1 MITARYPYLA
11 GSFLLTRFLLL
22 VPFRLRFFLLAASAL
37 SWLLLLLSALSHTSA
52 ASVLGGEWPRWPTLA
67 AQALFMVS
75 VFMYARQQ
83 PEPLRDQDFLVLLR
97 SLVVGPG
104 VLALAGAALFS
115 LARVMS
121 ARAPGGSP
129 LMATSIYVLNIG
141 LFGFFVARAQHVWRA
156 LVLFKSPV
164 GVRRAWPWFEVG
176 LGLSLLPLLLDQG
189 AGLSGLL
196 NGALLAGMGLFGL
209 FLSANQRWVAYLE
222 PQQKWQAMG
231 YEVAI
236 LGGLL
241 LFLAYFRFASHDPQ
255 LVAPAA
261 QHTFLLFSSCFAAFF
276 AGAGLLI
283 TFFNLPTA
291 GAYEQRRAEILSL
304 QRLTQVIQ
312 RGQTAAEIYQA
323 LLSSTVQTTRAD
335 AAWLDVSPL
344 VVGSLPPPP
353 QPEDLYQLPVAQA
366 QALRD
371 QLGQQGLLNLDFR
384 SNNLSHQPALADLHL
399 PYQSLVVLPL
409 RTDANYYATLYLLK
423 TEPRGFEQEDL
434 NMLQAFTSQTVLSLE
449 NLQLAAQSLQNQRVQ
464 DELRIAA
471 HVQESLI
478 PKKLPTD
485 DWFEISSHALAAKE
499 VGGDFYD
506 LLLLPGKRLAVLIGD
521 VSGKGV
527 TAAFHM
533 AQMKGIF
540 HSLMQP
546 NPLAKTERTQYPVPA
561 QFMTQANAALVHCLE
576 KSSFITASLFLID
589 YENGGFMFAR
599 AGHCHTLYYSSNQ
612 EKVEYFRSTGLGLGI
627 IRGAG
632 YEKHINNQFYDYAP
646 GDVMVMYTDGIV
658 EARGPDAAEYGEER
672 LMLRLEES
680 YYRTAEEIKSFI
692 LDDLN
697 GFTTGQPM
705 HDDQT
710 LLVIKFKAVH
720 SLEPTGRA

>member
-1 MITARYPYLA
+1 M
-11 GSFLLTRFLLL
+11 
-22 VPFRLRFFLLAASAL
+22 L
-37 SWLLLLLSALSHTSA
+37 SWLLLLLSTLSRTGAGA
-52 ASVLGGEWPRWPTLA
+52 ALGGAWPAWTTLA
-67 AQALFMVS
+67 AQALLVLSIFIYV
-75 VFMYARQQ
+75 RQQ
-83 PEPLRDQDFLVLLR
+83 PSPLREQNFLALLR
-97 SLVVGPG
+97 GLGAGPG
-104 VLALAGAALFS
+104 LLALASAALFT
-115 LARVMS
+115 LERVV
-121 ARAPGGSP
+121 ATRTPGGNLIVSNVVY
-129 LMATSIYVLNIG
+129 TLNTG
-141 LFGFFVARAQHVWRA
+141 LFLLFVAHVNHSWRA
-156 LVLFKSPV
+156 LVLFKSAP
-164 GVRRAWPWFEVG
+164 GVRRVWPWFELLLG
-176 LGLSLLPLLLDQG
+176 LGLLLLLLDQG
-189 AGLSGLL
+189 SGPVELVNVLL
-196 NGALLAGMGLFGL
+196 LGVLGLFGVY
-209 FLSANQRWVAYLE
+209 LSANQRWVAYLE

-231 YEVAI
+231 YELAV

-241 LFLAYFRFASHDPQ
+241 LFVAYFRHSRQAPQ
-255 LVAPAA
+255 LMVPAA
-261 QHTFLLFSSCFAAFF
+261 QHTFLLFTAFFGALFAA
-276 AGAGLLI
+276 AGLLV

-291 GAYEQRRAEILSL
+291 GVYEQRRAEILSL

-323 LLSSTVQTTRAD
+323 LLDSAVQTTRAA
-335 AAWLDVSPL
+335 AAWLDVAPL
-344 VVGSLPPPP
+344 APGDSLPPPL
-353 QPEDLYQLPVAQA
+353 PEDLYELPAD
-366 QALRD
+366 QALTLREG
-371 QLGQQGLLNLDFR
+371 LRREGLLNLDFQN
-384 SNNLSHQPALADLHL
+384 NNLSRQPALAGLQL

-409 RTDANYYATLYLLK
+409 RTDARYYATLYLLK
-423 TEPRGFEQEDL
+423 TEPHGFEQEDL

-449 NLQLAAQSLQNQRVQ
+449 NLQLAAQSLQNQSVQ

-546 NPLAKTERTQYPVPA
+546 NPLAKSDRTQYPVPA
-561 QFMTQANAALVHCLE
+561 QFMTQANAALTHCLE

-627 IRGAG
+627 IRGPG

-658 EARGPDAAEYGEER
+658 EARGPGAEEYGEDR

-680 YYRTAEEIKSFI
+680 YYRSAEDIKAFI

-697 GFTTGQPM
+697 AFTAGQPM

-710 LLVIKFKAVH
+710 LLVIKFKAAH
-720 SLEPTGRA
+720 PTQPASRA